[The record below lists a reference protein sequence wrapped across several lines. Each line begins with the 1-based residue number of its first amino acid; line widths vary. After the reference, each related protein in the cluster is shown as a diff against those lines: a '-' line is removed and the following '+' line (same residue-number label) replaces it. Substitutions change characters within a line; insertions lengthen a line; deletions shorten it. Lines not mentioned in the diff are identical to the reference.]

1 MAPKRRG
8 KGKKRKKSPKTEAER
23 TAKYKQKK
31 LTMELYALLNSSPV
45 LLELYCLW
53 ADPASRGEEAPEL
66 LPRMARVPYDDEI
79 DRERARSPDR
89 SQHSTWSDELC
100 DIMCLP
106 GEERGRMEDW
116 WKNFALQPEQLIG
129 KSYFTF

>member
-1 MAPKRRG
+1 
-8 KGKKRKKSPKTEAER
+8 
-23 TAKYKQKK
+23 
-31 LTMELYALLNSSPV
+31 MELYALLDSSPV

-66 LPRMARVPYDDEI
+66 LPLMARFPYDDEI
-79 DRERARSPDR
+79 DRERAMSPDR

-116 WKNFALQPEQLIG
+116 WKNFALQPEQLVG

>member
-8 KGKKRKKSPKTEAER
+8 KGKKGKKSEAER

-31 LTMELYALLNSSPV
+31 LTMELYALLDSSPV

-66 LPRMARVPYDDEI
+66 LPLMARFPYDDEV
-79 DRERARSPDR
+79 DRERAMSPDR

-116 WKNFALQPEQLIG
+116 WKNFALQPEQLVG